1 MIRFHE
7 NAWTEKDGRKDTQT
21 LFYWTLLT
29 TVLYQTTLEDI
40 LDLRPQNSQKT
51 FSPVTE

>member
-1 MIRFHE
+1 MKMSGQ
-7 NAWTEKDGRKDTQT
+7 KDGQKDTQT